1 MASFRGKGRANILR
15 SITLS
20 VIRGNCVDGVMAR
33 FRNGHRQLAVWCARR
48 ILMAGFVAAPL
59 LAPAPVA
66 AQLFAEDPM
75 PPGAAARIAARHG
88 FTGLSMP
95 RLAGDVYIVQAI
107 DEDGARVRLVIDAYS
122 GRLLRPRGA
131 SVELA
136 PPRPGR
142 RLRPWDY
149 TPDDEEAEE
158 RAPVERFGDRR
169 WSRDALVPPR
179 PIGRE
184 RPPELPL
191 SREAEIDLDREPAQS
206 FRPPPVERERRPN
219 EARSEPTRR
228 AARIDPSAPEAA
240 APAQAARPRG
250 TDRASPSAPASVVE
264 TPAPPAASEAGKN
277 PDGKPDATAA
287 LPTPNDEPAP
297 ASAPR
302 AAAEER
308 PEKAR
313 PAQAPAARQQPAPA
327 KQLPAQQTAAQA
339 DTPNTATGAPGKVR
353 VIGGVA
359 PVVPQKSGTEEGATS
374 EPSKIAQ

>member
-1 MASFRGKGRANILR
+1 
-15 SITLS
+15 
-20 VIRGNCVDGVMAR
+20 
-33 FRNGHRQLAVWCARR
+33 
-48 ILMAGFVAAPL
+48 MAGFVAAPL

-66 AQLFAEDPM
+66 AQLFAEDTM

-88 FTGLSMP
+88 FTMLSMP

-169 WSRDALVPPR
+169 WSRETLVPPR

-184 RPPELPL
+184 RPPEPPL

-206 FRPPPVERERRPN
+206 FRPPPVERERRPS
-219 EARSEPTRR
+219 ETRSEPTRR
-228 AARIDPSAPEAA
+228 AA
-240 APAQAARPRG
+240 APAQAVRPRE
-250 TDRASPSAPASVVE
+250 TDRASPSAPTPVVE
-264 TPAPPAASEAGKN
+264 TPAPPAASEAGK
-277 PDGKPDATAA
+277 KPDATAA
-287 LPTPNDEPAP
+287 LPTPNDEPASA

-308 PEKAR
+308 PDKAR
-313 PAQAPAARQQPAPA
+313 PAQAPAARQPPAPA
-327 KQLPAQQTAAQA
+327 KQPPAQQTAAQA
-339 DTPNTATGAPGKVR
+339 DTPNTTSGTPGKVR

-359 PVVPQKSGTEEGATS
+359 PVVPQKSGAEEGATS

>member
-1 MASFRGKGRANILR
+1 MASFPGKGRANILR

-169 WSRDALVPPR
+169 WSRDTLVPPR

-228 AARIDPSAPEAA
+228 AARRPSAPGGRAGRA
-240 APAQAARPRG
+240 KPTAHRLQPLRRWSRRRRRRPHPRPARTRMRSRTQQPRCPRRTMSLRRPLRRVPPRRSG
-250 TDRASPSAPASVVE
+250 RRRPDRHRRRRPGSSPHRPSSFRLSR
-264 TPAPPAASEAGKN
+264 PPRR
-277 PDGKPDATAA
+277 
-287 LPTPNDEPAP
+287 PTPRTRRRAHPA
-297 ASAPR
+297 R
-302 AAAEER
+302 F
-308 PEKAR
+308 
-313 PAQAPAARQQPAPA
+313 
-327 KQLPAQQTAAQA
+327 
-339 DTPNTATGAPGKVR
+339 G
-353 VIGGVA
+353 
-359 PVVPQKSGTEEGATS
+359 
-374 EPSKIAQ
+374 

>member
-1 MASFRGKGRANILR
+1 MASFPGKGRANILR

-48 ILMAGFVAAPL
+48 ILMAGFVAVPL

-228 AARIDPSAPEAA
+228 AARIDHPP
-240 APAQAARPRG
+240 PRRPRRPRRRARAKPTAHRPQPLRRWSRRRRRRPHPRPARTRMRSRMQQPRCPRRTMSLRPPLRRVPPRRSG
-250 TDRASPSAPASVVE
+250 RRRPDRHRRRRPGSSPHRPSSFRLSR
-264 TPAPPAASEAGKN
+264 PPRR
-277 PDGKPDATAA
+277 
-287 LPTPNDEPAP
+287 PTPRTRRRAHPA
-297 ASAPR
+297 R
-302 AAAEER
+302 F
-308 PEKAR
+308 
-313 PAQAPAARQQPAPA
+313 
-327 KQLPAQQTAAQA
+327 
-339 DTPNTATGAPGKVR
+339 G
-353 VIGGVA
+353 
-359 PVVPQKSGTEEGATS
+359 
-374 EPSKIAQ
+374 

>member
-1 MASFRGKGRANILR
+1 MASFPGKGRANILKIDHVACDLR
-15 SITLS
+15 
-20 VIRGNCVDGVMAR
+20 NCVDEV
-33 FRNGHRQLAVWCARR
+33 
-48 ILMAGFVAAPL
+48 MAGFRDGHRGWTGRGARQILTAAIVAAPL
-59 LAPAPVA
+59 LAAAPAVA
-66 AQLFAEDPM
+66 QWFADDPM

-88 FTGLSMP
+88 FTGLSAP

-131 SVELA
+131 SVEFA

-149 TPDDEEAEE
+149 TPDDEEDEE
-158 RAPVERFGDRR
+158 PAPVERFGDRR
-169 WSRDALVPPR
+169 WSRETLVPPR

-206 FRPPPVERERRPN
+206 FRPAPVERERRPS

-228 AARIDPSAPEAA
+228 AARIDPSAPEAT

-250 TDRASPSAPASVVE
+250 TSRALPSAPAPAVE
-264 TPAPPAASEAGKN
+264 TPAPPAASEAGK
-277 PDGKPDATAA
+277 KPDATAA
-287 LPTPNDEPAP
+287 LPTPNEEPAP

-308 PEKAR
+308 PDK
-313 PAQAPAARQQPAPA
+313 PSPTQAPAVRQQPAPA
-327 KQLPAQQTAAQA
+327 KQPPAQRTATQA
-339 DTPNTATGAPGKVR
+339 ETPNTATGAPGKVR

-359 PVVPQKSGTEEGATS
+359 PVVPQKPGSEEGATS